1 MTPQEESAYIT
12 AVLEGNTQ
20 AYAYLINKHK
30 SLVYSLC
37 LKITKNKEDAE
48 EVAQDVFLKAY
59 QQLSTF
65 KRDSK
70 FATWLYR
77 IAYNTSLNKI
87 KRKKVWQESIN
98 QDDEDH
104 PTLQIEDTTFEN
116 QFDLLNLAEK
126 RKYIQIAMQA
136 LSEQDAVIITLFY
149 FAEHNL
155 EEIAEVTGI
164 DKNNVKIKLHRARK
178 KLYNELSCLLPKKE
192 LETLI
197 G

>member
-1 MTPQEESAYIT
+1 MTPQEENAYIT

-87 KRKKVWQESIN
+87 KRKKVWQESIH

>member
-1 MTPQEESAYIT
+1 MTPQEENAYIT

-87 KRKKVWQESIN
+87 KRKKVWQESIH

-155 EEIAEVTGI
+155 EEIAEVTGV

>member
-1 MTPQEESAYIT
+1 MTSQEESAYIT

-87 KRKKVWQESIN
+87 KRKKVWQESIH

>member
-1 MTPQEESAYIT
+1 MTSQEESAYIT

-59 QQLSTF
+59 QQLNTF

-104 PTLQIEDTTFEN
+104 PALQIEDTTFEN

-178 KLYNELSCLLPKKE
+178 KLYNELSCLLPQKE

>member
-1 MTPQEESAYIT
+1 MTSQEENAYI
-12 AVLEGNTQ
+12 ALVLEGNAQ

-59 QQLSTF
+59 QQLATF

-87 KRKKVWQESIN
+87 KRKKVWKESIHQEN
-98 QDDEDH
+98 EDH

-116 QFDLLNLAEK
+116 QFELLNQAEK
-126 RKYIQIAMQA
+126 RKYIQMAMQS
-136 LSEQDAVIITLFY
+136 LSEQDSVIITLFY
-149 FAEHNL
+149 FAEHSI
-155 EEIAEVTGI
+155 EEISEVTGI
-164 DKNNVKIKLHRARK
+164 DKNNVKTKLHRARK
-178 KLYNELSCLLPKKE
+178 KLYQELSCLLPKE